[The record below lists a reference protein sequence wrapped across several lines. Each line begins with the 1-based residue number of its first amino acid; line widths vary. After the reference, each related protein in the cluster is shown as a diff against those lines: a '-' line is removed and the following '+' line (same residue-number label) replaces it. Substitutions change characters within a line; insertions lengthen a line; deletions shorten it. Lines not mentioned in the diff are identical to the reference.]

1 MGKFRQNPTF
11 FVKMPQKINK
21 AYIPVSKNNLQKAFG
36 INGDKLFDFD
46 LLFTNKLFVS
56 YSSTCLSEIKKIG
69 NENIFQQL
77 EAIRQIINTINF
89 SSAEISSIPELEN
102 LNNSNMQYKDLSI
115 LLSKFFITSEIK
127 IFSLLWFLVY
137 MYRENPEETIK
148 YFDFERYNFYK
159 KKLSSVIKSLNSSKY
174 KQASIQEHQGEL
186 QVVIPEPKYISNGQ
200 RDVLVL
206 VSFLYQAHMQLKGKN
221 SILIIDELFDYLDDA
236 NLTVAQYYISQLIE
250 DFKASKR
257 YLFPII
263 LTHLNP
269 AFFRNYVFQ
278 NQKVIHLNK
287 EKYKVTP
294 ALQKLINVREDPRI
308 KKNVSQYLFH
318 FDPNDFDFSSDLA
331 LFADVRST
339 WGKTGNFKNFLF
351 EEYKKYINKND
362 EGFDPLAICALTR
375 VVIEGKV
382 YNCLSDKKN
391 EFLEK
396 HKTGEKLKIALST
409 GIEIP
414 EIYFLLRIIY
424 DEGMHSTSEKNNTA
438 AIEAKLLNPI
448 IKEMIIEAIG

>member
-1 MGKFRQNPTF
+1 M
-11 FVKMPQKINK
+11 
-21 AYIPVSKNNLQKAFG
+21 
-36 INGDKLFDFD
+36 
-46 LLFTNKLFVS
+46 
-56 YSSTCLSEIKKIG
+56 
-69 NENIFQQL
+69 
-77 EAIRQIINTINF
+77 
-89 SSAEISSIPELEN
+89 
-102 LNNSNMQYKDLSI
+102 
-115 LLSKFFITSEIK
+115 
-127 IFSLLWFLVY
+127 
-137 MYRENPEETIK
+137 
-148 YFDFERYNFYK
+148 
-159 KKLSSVIKSLNSSKY
+159 
-174 KQASIQEHQGEL
+174 
-186 QVVIPEPKYISNGQ
+186 
-200 RDVLVL
+200 
-206 VSFLYQAHMQLKGKN
+206 
-221 SILIIDELFDYLDDA
+221 
-236 NLTVAQYYISQLIE
+236 
-250 DFKASKR
+250 
-257 YLFPII
+257 
-263 LTHLNP
+263 
-269 AFFRNYVFQ
+269 
-278 NQKVIHLNK
+278 
-287 EKYKVTP
+287 
-294 ALQKLINVREDPRI
+294 REDPRI

-318 FDPNDFDFSSDLA
+318 FDPNDFNFSSDLA

-375 VVIEGKV
+375 VVIEEKV